1 MVVSLRN
8 GCLPNVGV
16 ALNLLI
22 PNLSEVDG
30 LECWEVVEVRPCLA
44 SSSSINGVQCF
55 IQFVLLCRFA
65 LSPVFGMD
73 SICIELDNVGR
84 EVFPKATGI
93 LVFIP
98 IRGHYL
104 PWDDSSCQPSL
115 VATLFNL
122 AEICA
127 YSEIVL
133 IHEEKFS
140 T

>member
-1 MVVSLRN
+1 MVSLRN

-65 LSPVFGMD
+65 LSPVFAMD

-93 LVFIP
+93 LVFNSNTWIP
-98 IRGHYL
+98 EKNIMYL
-104 PWDDSSCQPSL
+104 GMTAVANHLSSQPSS
-115 VATLFNL
+115 TWRK
-122 AEICA
+122 
-127 YSEIVL
+127 YVL
-133 IHEEKFS
+133 IVKLS
-140 T
+140 